1 EDEVLARRLAER
13 AALLLDN
20 ARLYAAAQR
29 AVAVRDDFLAIAA
42 HDLKSPL
49 AAILV
54 SAEVARAAAPHDER
68 VRRASQAILDASAS
82 MERLVHDLVDLG
94 AIEAG
99 RLSIQPRPHPA
110 GELVRATLSLLEPSA
125 SARSVRL
132 AMESEA
138 SVPVL
143 CDGQRIQQVLINLIG
158 NAIQFSPEG
167 AAVRVSVE
175 ARGGRVLFAV
185 VDSGAGI
192 APEALP
198 HIFDR
203 YWQAR

>member
-1 EDEVLARRLAER
+1 
-13 AALLLDN
+13 
-20 ARLYAAAQR
+20 
-29 AVAVRDDFLAIAA
+29 
-42 HDLKSPL
+42 
-49 AAILV
+49 
-54 SAEVARAAAPHDER
+54 
-68 VRRASQAILDASAS
+68 
-82 MERLVHDLVDLG
+82 LVDLG

-167 AAVRVSVE
+167 AAVRGSVE

-203 YWQAR
+203 YWQARRREGGVGLGLTIARGIVAAHGGALCAESELGRGSRFS